1 MKKQLFLLVLFLSC
15 ISRYAVAQID
25 PVYAGL
31 LQYTLDS
38 VCKKNKIKG
47 ISAAVYVPNQGIWTG
62 VYGESHAG
70 VQITPDMY
78 FPIGSNTKTFTAA
91 IILKLQENG
100 QLSINDTIGKWLINI
115 PNVNGQI
122 TVKQLLNHTSGLY
135 SYTDNPDFFADLNA
149 DYAHVYQPEDM
160 LKYIKAPIAAPGA
173 PWSYCNTNFLLLGLI
188 IKNITGQ
195 PVYKNYRDMI
205 FDPQGFSHTVF
216 YPQEQPNGTI
226 PHGWADAGKN
236 YMEDMQVAYNYENTA
251 FLSMATSAGAIVST
265 ASDNVR
271 FWNNLMTGQIINAG
285 SLAQMTDVL
294 PLSTAFGYG
303 LGIMRLK
310 NFNGHTV
317 YSHGGTCF
325 GYLNE
330 NVYDSIKGLA
340 ITVLSNQDSI
350 DNDMLSARVVKAL
363 HKIALNIPPTT
374 VHALNVDAGV
384 RAYPNPASDRLIV
397 SMNNIDTAVMDV
409 YDMTGRKVMH
419 QVIYKGDNNVYLN
432 IAEGSYIS
440 RIESN
445 GQLLY
450 THKLRIVK

>member
-1 MKKQLFLLVLFLSC
+1 
-15 ISRYAVAQID
+15 
-25 PVYAGL
+25 
-31 LQYTLDS
+31 
-38 VCKKNKIKG
+38 
-47 ISAAVYVPNQGIWTG
+47 
-62 VYGESHAG
+62 
-70 VQITPDMY
+70 
-78 FPIGSNTKTFTAA
+78 
-91 IILKLQENG
+91 
-100 QLSINDTIGKWLINI
+100 
-115 PNVNGQI
+115 
-122 TVKQLLNHTSGLY
+122 
-135 SYTDNPDFFADLNA
+135 
-149 DYAHVYQPEDM
+149 
-160 LKYIKAPIAAPGA
+160 
-173 PWSYCNTNFLLLGLI
+173 
-188 IKNITGQ
+188 
-195 PVYKNYRDMI
+195 MI

-226 PHGWADAGKN
+226 PHGWADAGKG

-285 SLAQMTDVL
+285 SLEQMTDVL
-294 PLSTAFGYG
+294 PLSTTFGYG

-374 VHALNVDAGV
+374 VHAVNVDAGIK
-384 RAYPNPASDRLIV
+384 AYPNPAADRLIV
-397 SMNNIDTAVMDV
+397 SMNNIDTAVLDV
-409 YDMTGRKVMH
+409 YDMTGRKVMN
-419 QVIYKGDNNVYLN
+419 QTIYKGDNNVYLN
-432 IAEGSYIS
+432 IPEGSYIS